1 MKKSLLAVFV
11 LFICLACNSQQTK
24 TINDQNAEPR
34 SATGFHAIRAEDGID
49 LYLTQGNEEAV
60 AVSASKIEY
69 RDKIV
74 TRVESGVL
82 LIYYNENWRF
92 GWRDRRLK
100 AYVSFKTLDALE
112 GSGGADI
119 IVNGVIKSSSLKMGI
134 SGGSDFSGT
143 VEVGDLDISQ
153 SGGSDVDI
161 KGTASKLR
169 ISASGGSDF
178 NGFGLNVEYAT
189 VSASGGSDAQ
199 LNVSKELTADASG
212 GSDIDYKGPGVVKS
226 KSSSGGSSVSKRG

>member
-1 MKKSLLAVFV
+1 MKKSLLAVIV
-11 LFICLACNSQQTK
+11 VFIGVACNSQQQK

-34 SATGFHAIRAEDGID
+34 SVKGFHAIKAEDGID

-60 AVSASKIEY
+60 AVSASRIEY
-69 RDKIV
+69 RDKIRTV
-74 TRVESGVL
+74 VENGVL
-82 LIYYNENWRF
+82 RIYYEENFRL
-92 GWRDRRLK
+92 GWRDRKLR
-100 AYVSFKTLDALE
+100 AYVSFKTLDGLE

-119 IVNGVIKSSSLKMGI
+119 IVTGVIKSPSLKMDI

-143 VEVGDLDISQ
+143 VEVADLIIDQ

-161 KGTASKLR
+161 KGTASKLT

-178 NGFGLNVEYAT
+178 NGYGLSVEYAT

-199 LNVSKELTADASG
+199 ITVTKELTADASG
-212 GSDIDYKGPGVVKS
+212 GSDIDYKGGAAVKNLN
-226 KSSSGGSSVSKRG
+226 SSGGSSVSKRG